1 MRDESRKNDE
11 TNNYNNNLKG
21 EIIMKTNKLT
31 AQEDFNE
38 TIVLALEE
46 LYGEEYCIKVNKI
59 VKNNDT
65 VLYGLCIVKVETSIA
80 PTIYLNKYFDDYK
93 DGRTVDN
100 ILKEIA
106 HIYELNKKPNMQI
119 NANDI
124 TDFNKVKNHIVLKL
138 VNRKRNNDF
147 LKDIPSVSFCDL
159 AVIFSIMVSAD
170 VEGTASI
177 TVKNNLIDYWK
188 VDVETLYKI
197 AKENT
202 EKLLPAKI
210 QSMNE
215 VMKEMFRSDMG
226 SEIFSVADFNTF
238 FEEMIGNN
246 IEPTMYVARN
256 SNGINGATVMLY
268 DGLIREFAR
277 KISKNVFIIPS
288 SIHEIIMV
296 PDNGAMDADDIRN
309 MVVDV
314 NSSQV
319 APEEVL
325 SDSVYLYT
333 RDNDTIVL
341 A

>member
-1 MRDESRKNDE
+1 MDSESRKNRE
-11 TNNYNNNLKG
+11 TNNQNKKLGG
-21 EIIMKTNKLT
+21 EIIMKTNALT
-31 AQEDFNE
+31 TQEDFNG
-38 TIVLALEE
+38 TIVIAMEAL
-46 LYGEEYCIKVNKI
+46 YSEEYCINVNKI

-65 VLYGLCIVKVETSIA
+65 VLYGLCIVEVGTSIT
-80 PTIYLNKYFDDYK
+80 PTIYLNKYFHEYK
-93 DGRTVDN
+93 DGRTMDS
-100 ILKEIA
+100 ILREIT
-106 HIYELNKKPNMQI
+106 HIYEQNKKPKMQV
-119 NANDI
+119 NVTDM

-138 VNRKRNNDF
+138 VNRERNNDF

-159 AVIFSIMVSAD
+159 AVIFSIMVSEDA
-170 VEGTASI
+170 EGTASI

-188 VDVETLYKI
+188 VDVDTLYKI

-202 EKLLPAKI
+202 ERLLPAKI

-215 VMKEMFRSDMG
+215 IMMEMFRSDMG
-226 SEIFSVADFNTF
+226 SDVFSDADFNTF
-238 FEEMIGNN
+238 FEERTGDNS
-246 IEPTMYVARN
+246 EPTMYVARN

-268 DGLIREFAR
+268 DGLIREFAK
-277 KISKNVFIIPS
+277 KIGKDLFIIPS

-296 PDNGAMDADDIRN
+296 PDNGSMDADDIRS

-325 SDSVYLYT
+325 SDSVYLYS
-333 RDNDTIVL
+333 RDNDSITL